1 MSHGSPG
8 RLIVVSGPSGVGK
21 TKVLDRLFE
30 CADLPLAASVSATTR
45 PPRPG
50 EQDGVDY
57 HFLTREEFQRRRR
70 QGQFLECFQ
79 VFDSGHWYGT
89 LHSAVTAGLEA
100 GKWLVLEIDV
110 QGAKSVVRQYPDA
123 VTIFIQPPSLEELE
137 NRLRGRGTESGQSLE
152 ERLQRAKQEL
162 RMAPHYRHQVT
173 NDDLD
178 QAVRR
183 IHDILTQSGG

>member
-8 RLIVVSGPSGVGK
+8 KLIVVSGPSGAGK
-21 TKVLDRLFE
+21 TKVLGRLYE

-45 PPRPG
+45 PPRPD
-50 EQDGVDY
+50 EVDGVDY

-70 QGQFLECFQ
+70 KGEFLECFQ

-89 LHSAVTAGLEA
+89 LHSAVTAGLDA

-123 VTIFIQPPSLEELE
+123 ITIFIQPPSLEELE
-137 NRLRGRGTESGQSLE
+137 NRLRRRGTESVESLE

-162 RMAPHYRHQVT
+162 RMAPHYR
-173 NDDLD
+173 
-178 QAVRR
+178 
-183 IHDILTQSGG
+183 